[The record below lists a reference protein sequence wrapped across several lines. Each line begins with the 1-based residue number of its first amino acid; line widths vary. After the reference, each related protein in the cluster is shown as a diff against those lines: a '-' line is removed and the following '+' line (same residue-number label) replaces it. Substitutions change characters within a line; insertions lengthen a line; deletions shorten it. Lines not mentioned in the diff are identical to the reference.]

1 MVDPTKRLRAGRDLD
16 AAVLGFLER
25 LRALPER
32 VGLITSL
39 VLVAVVGI
47 VDYVAD
53 FATRDE
59 LTLVLFYLPAIAL
72 AAWTCRARWAFSVTA
87 IAAAVG
93 LLAARATPEGA
104 SIDIDVANAIS
115 LGIFFA
121 VFASASILL
130 RRLVDDLSHRAAT
143 DDLTGLMTR
152 TAFYEHVEV
161 DRRRA
166 ERTGRPITVLYLD
179 LDNLK
184 ATNDEFGHEA
194 GDGLLAGFAGRLAEV
209 VRPTDWIARFGGDE
223 FAVALVDTDEV
234 AAAAVLQRL
243 RAMLADPVTGGLVP
257 SVSIGSA
264 TFREVPD
271 SVDEM
276 LRAAD
281 QLMFEA
287 KHDHRGSVRAAVRQK
302 AS

>member
-1 MVDPTKRLRAGRDLD
+1 VDLLRAGSDLD
-16 AAVLGFLER
+16 AAVLGLLER
-25 LRALPER
+25 LRALPEM
-32 VGLITSL
+32 VGLITALAL
-39 VLVAVVGI
+39 VGVVGI
-47 VDYVAD
+47 IDYVAD
-53 FATRDE
+53 FATHDE

-87 IAAAVG
+87 IAATVG

-115 LGIFFA
+115 LGLFFA

-130 RRLVDDLSHRAAT
+130 RRLVDDLSRRAAT

-152 TAFYEHVEV
+152 TAFFEHVEI

-166 ERTGRPITVLYLD
+166 ERNERPITVLYLD

-184 ATNDEFGHEA
+184 ATNDELGHEA
-194 GDGLLAGFAGRLAEV
+194 GDRLLAGFAARLSEV
-209 VRPTDWIARFGGDE
+209 VRPTDWTARFGGDE
-223 FAVALVDTDEV
+223 FAVALVETDEV

-243 RAMLADPVTGGLVP
+243 RATLVDPTPDGLVP

-271 SVDEM
+271 SVEEM

-281 QLMFEA
+281 RLMFEA
-287 KHDHRGSVRAAVRQK
+287 KNDQRGSVRAAVLQR